1 MAMGI
6 NTNVAS
12 LNAQR
17 NLTSSQT
24 GLATSLQRLSS
35 GLRINSAKD
44 DAAGLA
50 ISNRMT
56 SQINGLNQAARNAN
70 DGISLAQ
77 TAEGALQSST
87 EILQRMRTLAVQTAN
102 GTNSASDR
110 ASTQQE
116 ISQLQQELNRISSTT
131 QFNGQN
137 ILDGSLNNAQF
148 QVGANANQTINF
160 SISSAA
166 ASAIG
171 NNTVK
176 MNDATNLLSQA
187 VGGTVKDTI
196 PKNTFA
202 AQTITIQGNGTSAT
216 IANTTLKANL
226 SGRDVAAAI
235 NAGAGGTGVTATA
248 STTARLGGFAAGNI
262 SLTLQGKPQSDG
274 TTANPVTIS
283 TTIGASND
291 LTGLVSAINTQTG
304 STGIAAKLGQTGGT
318 IELTQAEGYDI
329 GVINNTT
336 AQTGVTVEGTKA
348 DGTWGTSATLDGS
361 AATNAANVGA
371 TVSFSG
377 PSNFTITSSAT
388 NGGLFDT
395 NAANSSTLNAVGS
408 IDLTKMSGNT
418 HTGANDAIAVID
430 SALANIDNARANMGA
445 VQNRFTATISSLQTS
460 VENLSAAR
468 SRIQDTDFASET
480 ANMTRNQI
488 LQQAGT
494 AMLAQANQMPQSVL
508 SLLK

>member
-1 MAMGI
+1 M
-6 NTNVAS
+6 
-12 LNAQR
+12 
-17 NLTSSQT
+17 
-24 GLATSLQRLSS
+24 
-35 GLRINSAKD
+35 
-44 DAAGLA
+44 
-50 ISNRMT
+50 
-56 SQINGLNQAARNAN
+56 
-70 DGISLAQ
+70 
-77 TAEGALQSST
+77 
-87 EILQRMRTLAVQTAN
+87 
-102 GTNSASDR
+102 
-110 ASTQQE
+110 
-116 ISQLQQELNRISSTT
+116 
-131 QFNGQN
+131 
-137 ILDGSLNNAQF
+137 
-148 QVGANANQTINF
+148 
-160 SISSAA
+160 
-166 ASAIG
+166 
-171 NNTVK
+171 
-176 MNDATNLLSQA
+176 
-187 VGGTVKDTI
+187 
-196 PKNTFA
+196 
-202 AQTITIQGNGTSAT
+202 
-216 IANTTLKANL
+216 
-226 SGRDVAAAI
+226 
-235 NAGAGGTGVTATA
+235 
-248 STTARLGGFAAGNI
+248 
-262 SLTLQGKPQSDG
+262 
-274 TTANPVTIS
+274 
-283 TTIGASND
+283 
-291 LTGLVSAINTQTG
+291 
-304 STGIAAKLGQTGGT
+304 

-388 NGGLFDT
+388 NCGLFDT

-418 HTGANDAIAVID
+418 PTGANDAIAVID